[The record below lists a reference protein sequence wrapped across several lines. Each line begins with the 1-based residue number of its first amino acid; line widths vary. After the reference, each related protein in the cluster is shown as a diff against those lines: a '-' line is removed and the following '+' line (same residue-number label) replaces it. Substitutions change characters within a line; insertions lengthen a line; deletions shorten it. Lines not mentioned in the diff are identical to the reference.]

1 MESKSANLFRIALS
15 FLFFLQIFLSTP
27 VSAQGNGLPEK
38 FEANYKLQV
47 FGITLAHA
55 THTLER
61 TKSCLSMKVSTY
73 PVGWLAFLYD
83 GKFDIRSDIKED
95 DGQLLL
101 VNHDYMHVDGSEES
115 EASMVRY
122 NINWL
127 NDPEQK
133 PAVNAKGIYKGEEIS
148 LESDKPIWDPLSI
161 QAIMIINADKKT
173 ASYEHGLIMK
183 GELKNYLFEN
193 QGKETIKL
201 NGTDYSAL
209 KTVVKEAEKN
219 RVIYVWMLPEYHN
232 IPVKYEHWKN
242 GELKSTLWLEN
253 VTFENNGET
262 RTLAVTDSSED
273 EGVETDLYDDYE

>member
-1 MESKSANLFRIALS
+1 MASKSANLFRIALS
-15 FLFFLQIFLSTP
+15 FLIFLQIFLSAP
-27 VSAQGNGLPEK
+27 ASAEGNGLPQK
-38 FEANYKLQV
+38 FEANYKLEV

-55 THTLER
+55 THSLER

-83 GKFDIRSDIKED
+83 GKVDIHSDIKQD

-101 VNHDYMHVDGSEES
+101 VNHDYTHVDGSEES
-115 EASMVRY
+115 EASTVRY
-122 NINWL
+122 DINWL
-127 NDPEQK
+127 NNSEKKPE
-133 PAVNAKGIYKGEEIS
+133 VNATGIYKGEKIS
-148 LESDKPIWDPLSI
+148 LNSDKPIWDPLSI

-173 ASYEHGLIMK
+173 ASYEHGLLMK

-232 IPVKYEHWKN
+232 IPVKYEHWKD
-242 GELKSTLWLEN
+242 GELKSTLWLQSA
-253 VTFENNGET
+253 TFENNGVT
-262 RTLAVTDSSED
+262 RTLTLTDSSKDED
-273 EGVETDLYDDYE
+273 VETDMYDDY

>member
-1 MESKSANLFRIALS
+1 MASKSANLFRIALS
-15 FLFFLQIFLSTP
+15 FLIFLQIFLSAP
-27 VSAQGNGLPEK
+27 ASAEGNGLPQK
-38 FEANYKLQV
+38 FEANYKLEV

-55 THTLER
+55 THSLER

-83 GKFDIRSDIKED
+83 GKVDIRSDIKQD

-101 VNHDYMHVDGSEES
+101 VNHDYTHVDGSEES
-115 EASMVRY
+115 EASTVRY
-122 NINWL
+122 DINWL
-127 NDPEQK
+127 DNPEKK
-133 PAVNAKGIYKGEEIS
+133 PEVNATGIYKGEKIS
-148 LESDKPIWDPLSI
+148 LNSDKPIWDPLSI

-173 ASYEHGLIMK
+173 ASYEHGLLMK

-232 IPVKYEHWKN
+232 IPVKYEHWKD
-242 GELKSTLWLEN
+242 GELKSTLWLQSA
-253 VTFENNGET
+253 TFENNGVT
-262 RTLAVTDSSED
+262 RTLTLTDSSKDED
-273 EGVETDLYDDYE
+273 VETNMYDDY

>member
-15 FLFFLQIFLSTP
+15 FFLFLQIFLSAP
-27 VSAQGNGLPEK
+27 VSAQGNGLPQK
-38 FEANYKLQV
+38 FEAKYKLEV

-61 TKSCLSMKVSTY
+61 TKSCLRMKVSTY
-73 PVGWLAFLYD
+73 PVNWLAFLYD
-83 GKFDIRSDIKED
+83 GKVNIHSDIKED

-101 VNHDYMHVDGSEES
+101 VNHDYTHVDGSEES
-115 EASMVRY
+115 EASTVRY

-127 NDPEQK
+127 NNPEQQT
-133 PAVNAKGIYKGEEIS
+133 AANATGIYKGEEIS
-148 LESDKPIWDPLSI
+148 LKSDKPIWDPLSI

-173 ASYEHGLIMK
+173 ASYEHGLLMK

-242 GELKSTLWLEN
+242 GELKSTLWLES
-253 VTFENNGET
+253 VTFEDNGET
-262 RTLAVTDSSED
+262 RTLALTDISED
-273 EGVETDLYDDYE
+273 EDTDADMDDFYE

>member
-1 MESKSANLFRIALS
+1 MECKSANLFRIALS
-15 FLFFLQIFLSTP
+15 LFLFLQIFLSAP
-27 VSAQGNGLPEK
+27 VYAQGNGLPQK
-38 FEANYKLQV
+38 FEANYKLEV

-95 DGQLLL
+95 NGQLLL
-101 VNHDYMHVDGSEES
+101 VNHDYSHINGSEES
-115 EASMVRY
+115 EGATVRY
-122 NINWL
+122 DINWL
-127 NDPEQK
+127 NNPEQE
-133 PAVNAKGIYKGEEIS
+133 PAVNATGVYKGEKIS
-148 LESDKPIWDPLSI
+148 LDSDKPIWDPLSI

-209 KTVVKEAEKN
+209 KTVVKETEKN

-242 GELKSTLWLEN
+242 GELKSTLWLES
-253 VTFENNGET
+253 VTFENKGET
-262 RTLAVTDSSED
+262 RTLAITDSSED
-273 EGVETDLYDDYE
+273 EGTDADTDDYYE